1 MHIVAIY
8 VLLAIV
14 SIAVQ
19 IILEVT
25 FDSVHIHL
33 FIFFLKYTFCM
44 MILIAEL

>member
-25 FDSVHIHL
+25 FDSVHSP
-33 FIFFLKYTFCM
+33 FVYFFFKVYFLHDDFNS
-44 MILIAEL
+44 